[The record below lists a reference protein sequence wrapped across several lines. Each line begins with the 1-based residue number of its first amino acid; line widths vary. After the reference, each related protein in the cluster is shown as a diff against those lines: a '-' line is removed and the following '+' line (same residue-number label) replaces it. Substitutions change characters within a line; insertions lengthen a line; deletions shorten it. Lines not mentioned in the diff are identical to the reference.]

1 MEVAGGCREVA
12 RKASEFTRK
21 PDEKGAKAMEVAGG
35 CREVVRKASELPR
48 KPNEKGAKAT
58 EVAGGIIFSGATRGA
73 CALVW

>member
-12 RKASEFTRK
+12 RKASKLPRK
-21 PDEKGAKAMEVAGG
+21 PDEKGAKATEVAGG
-35 CREVVRKASELPR
+35 CREVVRKTSEFTR
-48 KPNEKGAKAT
+48 KPDEKGAKAT